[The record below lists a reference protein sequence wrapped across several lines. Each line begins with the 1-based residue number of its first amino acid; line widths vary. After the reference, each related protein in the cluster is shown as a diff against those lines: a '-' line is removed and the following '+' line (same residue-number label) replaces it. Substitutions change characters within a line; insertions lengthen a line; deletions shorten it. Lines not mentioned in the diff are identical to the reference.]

1 MIRKPT
7 NQKQYAFNRQM
18 TAKEQYRK
26 ENDIV
31 FQRLAL
37 LLVFVILVTLCL
49 GAGWLW
55 LIA

>member
-1 MIRKPT
+1 MIRKPST
-7 NQKQYAFNRQM
+7 QKPYNPRTIARQ
-18 TAKEQYRK
+18 QYRK
-26 ENDIV
+26 ENDIL

-37 LLVFVILVTLCL
+37 LLAIVLLVTLCL

>member
-18 TAKEQYRK
+18 TAKERYRK
-26 ENDIV
+26 ENDII

-37 LLVFVILVTLCL
+37 LLVFVLLVTLCL

-55 LIA
+55 LVA